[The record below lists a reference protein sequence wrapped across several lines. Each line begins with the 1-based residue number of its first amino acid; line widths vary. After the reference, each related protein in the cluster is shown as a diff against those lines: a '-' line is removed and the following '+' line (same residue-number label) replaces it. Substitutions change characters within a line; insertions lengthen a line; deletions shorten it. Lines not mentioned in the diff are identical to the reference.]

1 VVEVQHIQVLSYKG
15 TGRDGT
21 VMLRSVPTNVPL
33 AVDVLTLTSF
43 EDDNITFK
51 GEVISSRLSVIMWRS
66 HDRKY

>member
-1 VVEVQHIQVLSYKG
+1 MLSYKG
-15 TGRDGT
+15 TGHDGT
-21 VMLRSVPTNVPL
+21 VMFRNVPTNVPL

>member
-1 VVEVQHIQVLSYKG
+1 MLSYKG